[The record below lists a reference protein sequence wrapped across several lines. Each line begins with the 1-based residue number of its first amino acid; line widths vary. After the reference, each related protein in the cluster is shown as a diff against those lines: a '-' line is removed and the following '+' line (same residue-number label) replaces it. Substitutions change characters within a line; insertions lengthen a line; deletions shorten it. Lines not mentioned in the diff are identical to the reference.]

1 MRDDREVTATTST
14 ATAEA
19 AERVDAAL
27 VEEAAERLAG
37 VVARTPLQ
45 HNARLSGAGV
55 DVWLKREDLQ
65 VVRSYKVRGA
75 YNVLAQLGAAER
87 TRGVVCASA
96 GNHGQGLA
104 YACAALGI
112 QGRVFL
118 PRNTPRQK
126 RERIDAIGGDHVQ
139 VVVTGATYD
148 EAAVAA
154 AADALRTG
162 ATVVP
167 AFDDLRT
174 IAGQGTVALEVV
186 DQLIA
191 QTGSP
196 PDVLVVPVGGG
207 GLLAGCV
214 SWLRE
219 RQPGLRVVGVEPLGA
234 ACVAAAL
241 AAGQPTDL
249 VDLDTFVDGASVRRA
264 GELTTPIIAA
274 SGAELVQVP
283 EGGVCVELLAM
294 YAADGIVAEPAGA
307 LASAALAGPVRVEP
321 GQRVV
326 CILSGGNNDVSR
338 YAEIAER
345 AAVFEGRKH
354 YFLVEFPQQPG
365 ALRHFLDEILG
376 PDDDITLFE
385 YVKRSNRETGPALVG
400 IELARRE
407 DLPPLLERM
416 AAAPPQIELIPSD
429 SPMFR
434 FLLSG

>member
-1 MRDDREVTATTST
+1 MSAGLE
-14 ATAEA
+14 
-19 AERVDAAL
+19 DAAADL
-27 VEEAAERLAG
+27 RRVAPPPGAEQVEEAAARLAG
-37 VVARTPLQ
+37 VVDRTPLQ
-45 HNARLSGAGV
+45 RNARLSAGGAE
-55 DVWLKREDLQ
+55 VWLKREDLQ

-75 YNVLAQLGAAER
+75 YNVIAQLGETER
-87 TRGVVCASA
+87 ARGVVCASA

-104 YACAALGI
+104 YACAALGV

-154 AADALRTG
+154 AADAVRTG

-186 DQLIA
+186 EQLRE
-191 QTGSP
+191 QTGHL

-207 GLLAGCV
+207 GLLAGCLA
-214 SWLRE
+214 WLRQ
-219 RQPGLRVVGVEPLGA
+219 RHPGVRVVGVEPQGA
-234 ACVAAAL
+234 ASVAAAL
-241 AAGQPTDL
+241 AAGHPVDL
-249 VDLDTFVDGASVRRA
+249 LDLDTFVDGASVRRA
-264 GELTTPIIAA
+264 GALTTPVVAA
-274 SGAELVQVP
+274 AGAELVQVP
-283 EGGVCVELLAM
+283 EGAVCVELLAM

-307 LASAALAGPVRVEP
+307 LASTALTTGVVRVEP

-326 CILSGGNNDVSR
+326 CVLSGGNNDVSR
-338 YAEIAER
+338 YDDIAER
-345 AAVFEGRKH
+345 AAVHEGRKH

-365 ALRHFLDEILG
+365 ALRHFLDEVLG

-400 IELARRE
+400 VELTRRE

-416 AAAPPQIELIPSD
+416 AAAPVQVEPIPSD